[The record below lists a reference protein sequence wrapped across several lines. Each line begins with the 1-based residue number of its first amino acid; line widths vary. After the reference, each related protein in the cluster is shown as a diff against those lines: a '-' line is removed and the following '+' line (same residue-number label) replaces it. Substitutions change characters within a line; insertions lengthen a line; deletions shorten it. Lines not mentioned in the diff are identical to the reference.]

1 MTVPSRSPAFA
12 SQSARRRKEGR
23 EGADAGRER
32 LRKTFLLI
40 DAEHGPKDTDRQ
52 LVSLLRGNGVAHEV
66 VVSKIDKLLLPSARS
81 GAVAMSRNL
90 GRLQALYADV
100 RRRLY
105 DREDLTHGGGGG
117 GGVLPDML
125 TCSAERAWPPG
136 SGCKIGIDN
145 LRWAVLTATG
155 LDCDVDGRR
164 QVIDYEVQAED
175 EEP

>member
-1 MTVPSRSPAFA
+1 M
-12 SQSARRRKEGR
+12 
-23 EGADAGRER
+23 
-32 LRKTFLLI
+32 
-40 DAEHGPKDTDRQ
+40 
-52 LVSLLRGNGVAHEV
+52 LRGNGVAYEV
-66 VVSKIDKLLLPSARS
+66 VVSKIDKILLPSAKS

-90 GRLQALYADV
+90 GRLPALYEDI

-105 DREDLTHGGGGG
+105 DREELARAS

-125 TCSAERAWPPG
+125 TCSAERAWPQG

-164 QVIDYEVQAED
+164 QVIDFEVQAED
-175 EEP
+175 EDV